1 MKNFSTHIIAP
12 LALAA
17 VVGAGSASAAEMT
30 ATIIN
35 NSTETANL
43 TTSNYDLGPDQ
54 QIDPGTSGS
63 GVYATGSNPNVTA
76 NATYRS
82 QVSNIGCFFTAQ
94 AVYNSQRARYTFSS
108 AAQSVGVSGGVLA
121 TCTSQITS
129 SNSTTGDFN
138 VTYRI
143 SGF

>member
-1 MKNFSTHIIAP
+1 MKTFSKNIFAP
-12 LALAA
+12 LALA
-17 VVGAGSASAAEMT
+17 VFVCAGSASAADMT

-43 TTSNYDLGPDQ
+43 TTSNYGPDSP
-54 QIDPGTSGS
+54 IDPGQSGT
-63 GVYATGSNPNVTA
+63 GVYTTGSNPNVTA

-82 QVSNIGCFFTAQ
+82 EVSNLGCFFTAQ

-108 AAQSVGVSGGVLA
+108 AAQRVGVSGGVQA

-129 SNSTTGDFN
+129 SNSTTGNFN

>member
-1 MKNFSTHIIAP
+1 MKNFSTGIIAS

-17 VVGAGSASAAEMT
+17 IVGVGSASAADMN

-35 NSTETANL
+35 NSTEIANL
-43 TTSNYDLGPDQ
+43 TTSNYGPQ
-54 QIDPGTSGS
+54 SPIGPGSS
-63 GVYATGSNPNVTA
+63 GVGTYSTTSNPNVTA

-82 QVSNIGCFFTAQ
+82 NVSNIGCFFTAQ

-108 AAQSVGVSGGVLA
+108 AAQSVGVSGGVQA

-129 SNSTTGDFN
+129 SNSTTGNFN

>member
-1 MKNFSTHIIAP
+1 MKKFSTRIIAS
-12 LALAA
+12 LALATI
-17 VVGAGSASAAEMT
+17 VGVGSASAADMN

-35 NSTETANL
+35 NTTEIANL
-43 TTSNYDLGPDQ
+43 TTSNYGPDSP
-54 QIDPGTSGS
+54 IGPGSSGF
-63 GVYATGSNPNVTA
+63 GTYTTGSNPNVTA

-82 QVSNIGCFFTAQ
+82 NVSNLGCFFTAQ
-94 AVYNSQRARYTFSS
+94 AVYNASTGRYTFSS
-108 AAQSVGVSGGVLA
+108 AAQRVGVSGGVLA

-129 SNSTTGDFN
+129 SNSTTGNFN